1 MPALIALLPTLL
13 SGIREAVNVISAIRS
28 AARQTGELTP
38 EEDAKLQADLDQMF
52 ARPEWAV
59 RKD

>member
-13 SGIREAVNVISAIRS
+13 QGIREAVSVINAIRA

-38 EEDAKLQADLDQMF
+38 EQDAEFQAKLDATF
-52 ARPEWAV
+52 ASPEWKPRA
-59 RKD
+59 

>member
-13 SGIREAVNVISAIRS
+13 SGIREAVTVINSIRA

-38 EEDAKLQADLDQMF
+38 EQDAEFQAKLDAMF
-52 ARPEWAV
+52 ASPEWEP
-59 RKD
+59 RP